1 MPEWKAEIRTRLA
14 NLHFSPT
21 RENAIVEEL
30 SQDLD
35 DCYAALLASG
45 ASEAEAYQQTLSE
58 LSSSEIPTRELRREE
73 RQFKQ
78 EPILL
83 GTNQRATM
91 IADLWQ
97 DLRFG
102 VRTLRK
108 NPGFTLIA
116 VLTLALGIG
125 ANTAIFSVVN
135 ALLLRPLPYRQ
146 PEQLVKVFR
155 TQLDAA
161 KGMLPSIWSYPRF
174 EMLRDQ
180 NQSFA
185 EVVGF
190 NQSPYNLTGADAPE
204 QLQMEMVSDGY
215 FPLLGVEAV
224 VGRAFTAEEE
234 RMPGANSVALLSY
247 GLWQRRFGGEPQV
260 IGKTIELDKQA
271 FTIVGVLPP
280 GFRGQ
285 SGAADV
291 WTPMMAAAKF
301 VPKILINPND
311 HWFQVIA
318 RLKDGLSLSQAQA
331 DMRQVSAQIDRQ
343 YPGPKET
350 PAGEAEVPV
359 IAPLQPAKVDPAL
372 KTSFMLLLA
381 AVGLALLIACAN
393 VAN

>member
-1 MPEWKAEIRTRLA
+1 MPEWKAEIRARLA

-155 TQLDAA
+155 VQPDPA
-161 KGMLPSIWSYPRF
+161 KGDLSAIWSYPRF
-174 EMLRDQ
+174 EMLREE

-185 EVVGF
+185 EVAGF
-190 NQSPYNLTGADAPE
+190 NQSPYNLTGTDAPD
-204 QLQMEMVSDGY
+204 QLQMELVSAGY
-215 FPLLGVEAV
+215 FELLGV
-224 VGRAFTAEEE
+224 
-234 RMPGANSVALLSY
+234 N
-247 GLWQRRFGGEPQV
+247 
-260 IGKTIELDKQA
+260 
-271 FTIVGVLPP
+271 TIVGVLPP

-285 SGAADV
+285 SGTADV
-291 WTPMMAAAKF
+291 WLPMMAGPRF
-301 VPKILINPND
+301 VRTVLTNPD
-311 HWFQVIA
+311 DLSFQVMA
-318 RLKDGLSLSQAQA
+318 RLKNGVTLTAAQA
-331 DMRQVSAQIDRQ
+331 DMQRV
-343 YPGPKET
+343 
-350 PAGEAEVPV
+350 
-359 IAPLQPAKVDPAL
+359 
-372 KTSFMLLLA
+372 
-381 AVGLALLIACAN
+381 
-393 VAN
+393 

>member
-190 NQSPYNLTGADAPE
+190 NQSPYNLTGTDAPE
-204 QLQMEMVSDGY
+204 RLQVEMVSAGY
-215 FPLLGVEAV
+215 FSLLGVNAIM
-224 VGRAFTAEEE
+224 GHSFTTEEDAA
-234 RMPGANSVALLSY
+234 PSGNTAALLAY
-247 GLWQRRFGGEPQV
+247 GLWQRRFGGDAQV
-260 IGKTIELDKQA
+260 IGKVLELDKQT
-271 FTIVGVLPP
+271 FTVVGVLPP

-285 SGAADV
+285 SGTADV
-291 WTPMMAAAKF
+291 WLPMRAAARF
-301 VPKILINPND
+301 VPTVITHPND
-311 HWFQVIA
+311 
-318 RLKDGLSLSQAQA
+318 
-331 DMRQVSAQIDRQ
+331 
-343 YPGPKET
+343 
-350 PAGEAEVPV
+350 
-359 IAPLQPAKVDPAL
+359 
-372 KTSFMLLLA
+372 
-381 AVGLALLIACAN
+381 
-393 VAN
+393 